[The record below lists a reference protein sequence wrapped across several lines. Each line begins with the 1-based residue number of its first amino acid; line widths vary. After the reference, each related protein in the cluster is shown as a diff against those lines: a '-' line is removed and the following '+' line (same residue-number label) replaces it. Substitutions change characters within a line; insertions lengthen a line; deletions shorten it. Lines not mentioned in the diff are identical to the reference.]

1 MQVGPYEL
9 LERLGAGGMAET
21 HVAIR
26 RGPGGFEQ
34 RVCLKRILPGMT
46 EDPELVRLFHEEARV
61 SARLGHANVA
71 QVLDFGVAED
81 GGPYLVLELIEG
93 SNLRAL
99 LREDPEPLTSGLVAY
114 LATEL
119 GQALDYAH
127 GERVVHRD
135 LSPSN
140 VLLSRAGEVKLG
152 DFGIAKALS
161 AERTRTGVVKGKV
174 PYMAPEYAREGSFE
188 PRSDLFA
195 LGVILYEALAGAR
208 PYDGA
213 NEPETIA
220 KAARGERVPLAERVP
235 EAPAALRDAIERLI
249 EPELEARPESA
260 RAFLEAL
267 HDVHPPPTARRILA
281 KRVRGLEAKAQATLP
296 FEPTQ
301 PARPAGTLPL
311 TGATAGPAPTP
322 VVVPAG
328 ADEETRTRAPLE
340 PETRT
345 VRSGPPLMDGETK
358 TRVDP
363 AADPAVS
370 RDELGPPLPV
380 ASRLPLWMA
389 LGALA
394 AGGLA
399 ALAWWLTR

>member
-267 HDVHPPPTARRILA
+267 AFVKVLHVDWRRDT
-281 KRVRGLEAKAQATLP
+281 REER
-296 FEPTQ
+296 EPSRRM
-301 PARPAGTLPL
+301 AYDGVLL
-311 TGATAGPAPTP
+311 SHSYDTP
-322 VVVPAG
+322 VRRWCEVARSRLKNVTYMNDGGGIGPTFNA
-328 ADEETRTRAPLE
+328 EQTRAIID
-340 PETRT
+340 R
-345 VRSGPPLMDGETK
+345 
-358 TRVDP
+358 
-363 AADPAVS
+363 AASFPHLTQLQLSDC
-370 RDELGPPLPV
+370 EPV
-380 ASRLPLWMA
+380 AACASIAAHVRAGRFTRLECLDMDETCTNHNGPCLW
-389 LGALA
+389 
-394 AGGLA
+394 
-399 ALAWWLTR
+399 